1 MCDDAAADAAALLII
16 YTCFDI
22 EHKKQEKK
30 KIEKKRKRKWSEE
43 WLLERKKHS
52 HVATLKNMEMLTP
65 RDYKNFLRM
74 DVDTY
79 EELLRWVT
87 PAIKKE
93 DTVMRDAIT
102 PNERLSATLRFLA
115 SGQSYED
122 LKFLTKISAQSLGG
136 IILETSKAII
146 AALKPFIKMPRNSD
160 EWKTIANDFENRW
173 NFNHCVG
180 AIDGKHVNIVKP
192 SKSGSY
198 FYNYKKNFS
207 IVMMALVGANYEFL
221 MVEVGINGRCSDAGV
236 FAQSKL
242 KQMYDDYGLNLPAP
256 EMLPLTEDVVPY
268 VIVGDDA
275 FPLLENLM
283 KPYSRHNLTEEEII
297 FNYRLSR
304 ARRIVENAFGI
315 LANRFRIL
323 HTTINL
329 CPEKA
334 SIITLACC
342 YLHNYLCFKNSNIY
356 LKRSENEE
364 NLNFTD
370 LEPIAHGNSSNNAKN
385 VRHKL
390 SNYFNSVGAV
400 PWQYNAS

>member
-146 AALKPFIKMPRNSD
+146 AALKPFIKVS
-160 EWKTIANDFENRW
+160 ENVNIKFWLQFILFFYKYFIFRCHATLM
-173 NFNHCVG
+173 NG
-180 AIDGKHVNIVKP
+180 KQLPMTSKIDGILTTAWEP
-192 SKSGSY
+192 S
-198 FYNYKKNFS
+198 
-207 IVMMALVGANYEFL
+207 
-221 MVEVGINGRCSDAGV
+221 
-236 FAQSKL
+236 
-242 KQMYDDYGLNLPAP
+242 
-256 EMLPLTEDVVPY
+256 TES
-268 VIVGDDA
+268 
-275 FPLLENLM
+275 M
-283 KPYSRHNLTEEEII
+283 
-297 FNYRLSR
+297 
-304 ARRIVENAFGI
+304 
-315 LANRFRIL
+315 
-323 HTTINL
+323 
-329 CPEKA
+329 
-334 SIITLACC
+334 
-342 YLHNYLCFKNSNIY
+342 
-356 LKRSENEE
+356 
-364 NLNFTD
+364 
-370 LEPIAHGNSSNNAKN
+370 
-385 VRHKL
+385 
-390 SNYFNSVGAV
+390 
-400 PWQYNAS
+400 